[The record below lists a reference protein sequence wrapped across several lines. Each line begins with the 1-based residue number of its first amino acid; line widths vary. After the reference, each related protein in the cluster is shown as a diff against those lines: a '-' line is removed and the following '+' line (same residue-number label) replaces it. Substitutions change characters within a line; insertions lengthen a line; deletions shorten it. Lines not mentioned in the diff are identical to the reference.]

1 MLVSDLSGSLKFL
14 PAVGKRGAAAA
25 SAFRFTHCDLSTPV
39 SDLEIALGPA
49 DPHPCPGPGGHLR
62 AGQVRG
68 IGVHHRRA
76 GRMRRRGRGWPEA
89 ARPPRPPPPEFPG
102 RLRNP
107 FRLAP
112 GSAIRPRA
120 RSVTKA
126 RL

>member
-76 GRMRRRGRGWPEA
+76 GRMRRRGGLCPGA
-89 ARPPRPPPPEFPG
+89 APPPPPPPPDSPPRPSNFSRPPPEGP
-102 RLRNP
+102 
-107 FRLAP
+107 
-112 GSAIRPRA
+112 PRA
-120 RSVTKA
+120 RDGP
-126 RL
+126 

>member
-76 GRMRRRGRGWPEA
+76 GRMRRRGGVRAVGA
-89 ARPPRPPPPEFPG
+89 GPPPPPPPPSPS
-102 RLRNP
+102 RP
-107 FRLAP
+107 AQISPLAP
-112 GSAIRPRA
+112 EGPHLAAGP
-120 RSVTKA
+120 TMK
-126 RL
+126 